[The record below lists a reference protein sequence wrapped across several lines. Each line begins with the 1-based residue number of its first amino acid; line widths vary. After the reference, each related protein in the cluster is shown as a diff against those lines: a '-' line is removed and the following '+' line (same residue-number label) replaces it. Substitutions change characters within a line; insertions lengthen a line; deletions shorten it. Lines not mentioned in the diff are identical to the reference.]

1 MAIYHLSVSIVK
13 RSEGRSVT
21 AAAAYRAGA
30 KIEDFTTGLTYD
42 YTRKKGVEY
51 SEILSPISATLSNKW
66 LTNRQDLWNKVE
78 EVEKQ
83 ANAQLAR
90 EITIAL
96 PKELSRLEQIALVRE
111 FAQTNYV
118 SMGMVA
124 DINLHCLDGDN
135 PHAHFLLSLRD
146 LQTSPEGV
154 VEFGLKNRDWNN
166 KKLLITQRKNW
177 ESITNKYLEMSGSD
191 TRIDCRS
198 LKAQGSPFIPQ
209 IHVGVHAMA
218 MKRKGLA
225 TDRSDEF
232 ARIEA
237 ENNDIR
243 ARLEVIYQKEYT
255 EPKPEQDSDI
265 QIQLENLDR
274 EKYREPESE
283 VKPELTEQQQQQI
296 AADRKLAELI
306 IQVMPPKSKETQ
318 TFGVYTIKPH
328 NDGFDVRTNNNH
340 NVILKLK
347 LENNTWVK
355 SIRYPIK
362 GNRRKHNYSNSDID
376 TKVEDFIKVIEDHQ
390 RKIDDLKIEIVAEK
404 ERIRAEKERI
414 KTEIQIQKF
423 NKEKAKA
430 EAQIQKINNERLK
443 PQKAEERRVKME
455 AQKIETKQRNLK
467 KAEDHSASQII
478 ANAERQVRLE
488 AQKIETEKRRI
499 ERDKIREQEA
509 RLAYEKAKV
518 ESERVET
525 EINKAGEN
533 ICHLLQNAVSVKFE
547 IEGNILWITRDNE
560 SHIIINI
567 NKHWYDLYSGY
578 NNNYGIRENHY
589 NIQPIDDLYKS
600 IEKCLQVGTLISKI
614 EKELEPVTTLLE
626 EELVVPEPKEIDLE
640 LQVVVEE
647 EQIRENA
654 KVQQPKITQKKKR
667 NRGIQI

>member
-1 MAIYHLSVSIVK
+1 MAIYHLSASIVK

-225 TDRSDEF
+225 TDRSEEF

-243 ARLEVIYQKEYT
+243 ARLEKIYQQEYT
-255 EPKPEQDSDI
+255 KPEPEQDSNI

-283 VKPELTEQQQQQI
+283 VKSELTEQQQQQI
-296 AADRKLAELI
+296 AADHKLAEFI
-306 IQVMPPKSKETQ
+306 IQVMPPKSRETQ
-318 TFGVYTIKPH
+318 TFDAYTIKPY
-328 NDGFDVRTNNNH
+328 NNGFDVRTNNNH

-347 LENNTWVK
+347 LANDIWVK
-355 SIRYPIK
+355 SIRYHIK
-362 GNRRKHNYSNSDID
+362 GDQRKHIYSNTDIH
-376 TKVEDFIKVIEDHQ
+376 TKVKDFIKVIEDHQ
-390 RKIDDLKIEIVAEK
+390 RNIDDLKIEIVAEK

-578 NNNYGIRENHY
+578 NNNYSIRENHY